1 MIVLPLNSKTSLETA
16 VTLALII
23 CGVAP
28 ARPAAI
34 IVMYSPMLA
43 LAYVTLQHEKASDCR
58 KSIPSLVLSSS
69 IPPTK
74 TRFTTPP
81 SVIFLPMATIR
92 SNAALRAF
100 SEGSFVPR
108 TASGISEGMT
118 CKAEGG
124 TKGSR
129 FAYS

>member
-1 MIVLPLNSKTSLETA
+1 MLPLNSKTSLEIA
-16 VTLALII
+16 VTVALIM

-43 LAYVTLQHEKASDCR
+43 LAYLPLQHGIASDCR
-58 KSIPSLVLSSS
+58 RSIPSLVLSSS
-69 IPPTK
+69 IPSTK

-81 SVIFLPMATIR
+81 SAIFLPIATIR

-108 TASGISEGMT
+108 TTSGISDGIT